1 MNTTEMSNDNTPK
14 MKKYNQSIQVKIE
27 VDAIAQ
33 KLLDSLDA
41 KNPARVLIAETMID
55 ITLAQ
60 GNGISHLY
68 NALMGFDTNIYLK
81 VGTDILLELDAVNK
95 NRWDKGFKASVIQQG
110 MFSAKVLDVNKF
122 RDYPVNVEYSYVN
135 EEGET
140 RTETTWVQLKSIG
153 IPTEEV

>member
-1 MNTTEMSNDNTPK
+1 MMTPEMSNDNTPK

-33 KLLDSLDA
+33 KLLGTMDA
-41 KNPARVLIAETMID
+41 KNPARVLLAETLMD

-60 GNGISHLY
+60 GNAMSHLY
-68 NALMGFDTNIYLK
+68 NALNGVDTNIYLK
-81 VGTDILLELDAVNK
+81 EGTSVFILPDSVNK
-95 NRWDKGFKASVIQQG
+95 NRWDNEFKAGVLTVGQL
-110 MFSAKVLDVNKF
+110 SAKVIQVNKF

-140 RTETTWVQLKSIG
+140 RTETTWVHLTSVG
-153 IPTEEV
+153 IPTEQV